1 MFGLLRALVI
11 AIAAAASAVPTWADD
26 VRADGV
32 RADGGVQLAQPGW
45 RDRDR
50 DGARGPRLL
59 PLEVVLANVARRI
72 PGHHLDVDGPFQR
85 GSRWVYRIK
94 WLTPDG
100 RVLIVIVDAESGQI
114 LDTRGGR

>member
-1 MFGLLRALVI
+1 MLRFLRALVI
-11 AIAAAASAVPTWADD
+11 AIAAAAVALPTWADNA
-26 VRADGV
+26 RAD
-32 RADGGVQLAQPGW
+32 RSVQLAQPSW

-50 DGARGPRLL
+50 DTRGPRLL
-59 PLEVVLANVARRI
+59 PLEVVLASVARRI

-100 RVLIVIVDAESGQI
+100 RVLIVIADAESGQI

>member
-1 MFGLLRALVI
+1 MSGLLRALVI
-11 AIAAAASAVPTWADD
+11 AIAAAASAVPTWADNA
-26 VRADGV
+26 RT
-32 RADGGVQLAQPGW
+32 DGGVQLAQPGW

-50 DGARGPRLL
+50 DRDRDGTRGPRLL

-100 RVLIVIVDAESGQI
+100 RVLIVIADAESGQI